1 MQPMHTMRQFDM
13 KEERG
18 ADGLHFVLA
27 IRKEFTSQLPK
38 MFSRLEQAISDEF
51 SKELSDC
58 NVADGMTNLT
68 VPGLEA
74 EID

>member
-1 MQPMHTMRQFDM
+1 MQQFDM

-18 ADGLHFVLA
+18 ADGLRFVLA

-38 MFSRLEQAISDEF
+38 VFSRLEQAISDEF

-58 NVADGMTNLT
+58 NVADGMIPVT

-74 EID
+74 NVD